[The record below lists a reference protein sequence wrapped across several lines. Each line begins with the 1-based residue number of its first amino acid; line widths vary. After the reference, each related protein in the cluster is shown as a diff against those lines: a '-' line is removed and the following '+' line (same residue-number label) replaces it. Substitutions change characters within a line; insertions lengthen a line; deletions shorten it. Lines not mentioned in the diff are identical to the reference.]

1 MNTILAVAAGGAVG
15 AVARYLLAANVTA
28 RLGTGFPYGTL
39 SVNLLGCLL
48 LGILAETVA
57 LKLHL
62 PRVYQSMLATGFI
75 GAFTTFSTFVMESV
89 LLMERGVMLTALLYV
104 GLSVVLG
111 ILAFMGGMAAIRLW
125 AA

>member
-15 AVARYLLAANVTA
+15 AVARYLLAANVTQ
-28 RLGTGFPYGTL
+28 RFGTGFPYGTL
-39 SVNLLGCLL
+39 IVNLLGCLI
-48 LGILAETVA
+48 LGILTETFA
-57 LKLHL
+57 LKFHP
-62 PRVYQSMLATGFI
+62 PRLYQSMLATGFI

-89 LLMERGVMLTALLYV
+89 LLMERGAMLMAFLYV

-111 ILAFMGGMAAIRLW
+111 IFAFIGGMAVIRLW